1 MEPRHSWKIAVG
13 LLAFLGLAYPAIHFT
28 GGNTRA
34 AASLL
39 SSSNKQTLEQRARSA
54 LSVTNGT
61 LKLSGLEH
69 SVTVFRDPWGVPHI
83 YARNQHDLFFAQGF
97 VAAQDRLF
105 QMELWKRV
113 GQGRLAEVFGPAY
126 LERDINARRLAYRG
140 SLADDY
146 ASSGGLHAGHQR
158 RNCPAHGPRWS
169 RPSTRISARGIC
181 ARTLETRRLP

>member
-1 MEPRHSWKIAVG
+1 MQPRHSWKIAVG
-13 LLAFLGLAYPAIHFT
+13 LFAFLGLAYSAIHFASS
-28 GGNTRA
+28 NPRA

-61 LKLSGLEH
+61 LKLPGLEH

-113 GQGRLAEVFGPAY
+113 GQGRLAEVLGPSY
-126 LERDINARRLAYRG
+126 LARDINARLLSYRG
-140 SLADDY
+140 PMEVEY
-146 ASSGGLHAGHQR
+146 ASYAPDTKQILEAFTQGINAYITTRTVPGGQ
-158 RNCPAHGPRWS
+158 
-169 RPSTRISARGIC
+169 
-181 ARTLETRRLP
+181 

>member
-1 MEPRHSWKIAVG
+1 MQPRPTWKIAVA
-13 LLAFLGLAYPAIHFT
+13 LLALVGLAYPAIHFASS
-28 GGNTRA
+28 NPSA
-34 AASLL
+34 VASLL
-39 SSSNKQTLEQRARSA
+39 SPSDKQTLEQRARSA

-61 LKLSGLEH
+61 LKLPGLEH

-105 QMELWKRV
+105 QMELWNRV

-140 SLADDY
+140 SLAADDPSY
-146 ASSGGLHAGHQR
+146 APAATQILQR
-158 RNCPAHGPRWS
+158 
-169 RPSTRISARGIC
+169 
-181 ARTLETRRLP
+181 